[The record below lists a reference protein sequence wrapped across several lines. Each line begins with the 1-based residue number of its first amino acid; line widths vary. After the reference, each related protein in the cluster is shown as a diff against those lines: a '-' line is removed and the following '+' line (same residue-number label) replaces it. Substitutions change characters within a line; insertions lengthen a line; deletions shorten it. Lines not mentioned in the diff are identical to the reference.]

1 MQATGLVPSVNYN
14 QSLGAINSGD
24 SGGVGGT
31 YQSGESDSKETYSS
45 GTNGKLGSIFAKY
58 EAGGWNPGS
67 VSSGKGDYGGVSYGI
82 PQFSSKTGSAASFV
96 KWLGGQNAE
105 MGSYFNGLTPGSTEF
120 NNAWKTVSQ
129 KYGDNFG
136 NMQMQYSYNNYAL
149 PLAKLAKEKTGVD
162 YTSNPALMELI
173 YSTAVQFGN
182 GSLGL
187 KALGNVKSGMSVT
200 DIINASYDNKIA
212 NYKSYFKS
220 SSSAVQES
228 VKNRFINE
236 RRDVLALAGGGT
248 GTNTNVKANTN
259 SGGLVN
265 TAKQYLGTPYV
276 WGGSSTKGFDCSGF
290 TQYVFKQNG
299 ITINRTARDQYK
311 NGVAVDKSQLQPGDL
326 VFFKGSSG
334 SSSAPG
340 HVGLYIGNGQFIHSP
355 KTGDVVKVSGLDGRK
370 DYVGARRIAG

>member
-1 MQATGLVPSVNYN
+1 
-14 QSLGAINSGD
+14 
-24 SGGVGGT
+24 
-31 YQSGESDSKETYSS
+31 
-45 GTNGKLGSIFAKY
+45 
-58 EAGGWNPGS
+58 
-67 VSSGKGDYGGVSYGI
+67 
-82 PQFSSKTGSAASFV
+82 
-96 KWLGGQNAE
+96 